1 LPRRHRAASLPAAL
15 RAASERLAA
24 FCFCCLQRPPTSAKI
39 ECSKLAKVQKRKN
52 GGERKMAEEL
62 LVWLNGELVPK
73 SQAKVS
79 VFDHGFLYGDGVFEG
94 IRAYN
99 GKVFMLDEHLDRLY
113 DSAKSIW
120 LTIPLTKEQMRDAI
134 LQTLRANK
142 LRDAYIRVVVSRGEG
157 DLGLDP
163 RKCPK
168 PNIVIITDRIE
179 LFPEELY
186 ERGIEMVTVSVRRNS
201 PQALNPNIKSLNYLN
216 NILAKIEA
224 INAGKPEG
232 LMLTLDGYVAEGTGE
247 NIFIVKRGEL
257 FTPPAY
263 MGILKGITRQVV
275 MQLAKEEGIPVHEA
289 VLTLHDVYNADEC
302 FLTGT
307 GAEIIPVVKLDG
319 RVIGDG
325 VPGPITKTL
334 IQKFR
339 QYTQQ
344 VGVPIE

>member
-1 LPRRHRAASLPAAL
+1 
-15 RAASERLAA
+15 
-24 FCFCCLQRPPTSAKI
+24 
-39 ECSKLAKVQKRKN
+39 
-52 GGERKMAEEL
+52 MAEEL

-275 MQLAKEEGIPVHEA
+275 MKLAKEEGIPVHEA